1 MKAIDRDILHL
12 ALPSIVSNI
21 TVPLLGLCD
30 VTIMGHVGG
39 AESIGAIAVG
49 SMIFNVMYW
58 LFVFLRMSTG
68 GLTAQAFGAGN
79 CEMCRATLKRSLT
92 KGLLFGGAIVVLQ
105 VPLQGLTFWLMQ
117 PTDNVAMLCTHYY
130 YICIW
135 GAPAVLGMYAVT
147 GWLIGMQDTR
157 RPMVIA
163 IVQNVVNIALSLLL
177 VVFFHLG
184 ITGVAIGTLVAQW
197 VGFGVGLICV
207 ITKSNHSHLID
218 SKSIHSPL
226 HDSMSSH
233 SPLHDSKSN
242 HSPLLAR
249 KATGSRVSGNGVGG
263 EASSGEASGVEAIL
277 FLRTLCLVAV
287 NLYFTSAGAS
297 QGALILAANTLL
309 MQFFM
314 LFSYIMD
321 GFANAGE
328 ALSGRYLGAKDS
340 IMLSVTVR
348 RLFRWAFFVV
358 ALFTAAY
365 AFGGHVLL
373 TLLTDDAGVV
383 ATAVDYL
390 PWAVLV
396 PLCGMPAFVWDG
408 IFTGVTR
415 SKGMLLA
422 CFLAAVTFFAVW
434 FILFPVLSNHA
445 LWIALLTFLAV
456 RGMVQTVIWN
466 LQRESKATEFSS

>member
-1 MKAIDRDILHL
+1 MKAIDRDILRL

-79 CEMCRATLKRSLT
+79 QPQCRAVLSRSLSMA
-92 KGLLFGGAIVVLQ
+92 LSFGAAIVVLQ
-105 VPLQGLTFWLMQ
+105 VPLQWLTFWLMQ
-117 PTDNVAMLCTHYY
+117 PTENVAALCTHYY

-157 RPMVIA
+157 RPMLIA

-177 VVFFHLG
+177 VVCFHLG
-184 ITGVAIGTLVAQW
+184 IVGVAIGTLVAQW
-197 VGFGVGLICV
+197 VGFAVGIICV
-207 ITKSNHSHLID
+207 ITKYYQA
-218 SKSIHSPL
+218 
-226 HDSMSSH
+226 
-233 SPLHDSKSN
+233 SKSN
-242 HSPLLAR
+242 YSPPY
-249 KATGSRVSGNGVGG
+249 KGGVGG
-263 EASSGEASGVEAIL
+263 GSGGSAGSGGSVEIIF
-277 FLRTLCLVAV
+277 FLRTLCLVSV

-297 QGALILAANTLL
+297 QGALVLAANTLL

-328 ALSGRYLGAKDS
+328 ALAGRFLGAQNS
-340 IMLSVTVR
+340 VMLKVTVR
-348 RLFRWAFFVV
+348 RLFGWALLVT
-358 ALFTAAY
+358 ALFTAVY
-365 AFGGHVLL
+365 ALGGPMLL
-373 TLLTDDAGVV
+373 TLLTDDNSVI
-383 ATAVDYL
+383 ATALDYL

-396 PLCGMPAFVWDG
+396 PLCGMAAFVWDG

-415 SKGMLLA
+415 PKGMLAA
-422 CFLAAVTFFAVW
+422 CFLAAVVFFALW
-434 FILFPVLSNHA
+434 FLLSPHLSNHA
-445 LWIALLTFLAV
+445 LWVALLSFLAV
-456 RGMVQTVIWN
+456 RGVVQTIVWHSIYTAC
-466 LQRESKATEFSS
+466 LFHP